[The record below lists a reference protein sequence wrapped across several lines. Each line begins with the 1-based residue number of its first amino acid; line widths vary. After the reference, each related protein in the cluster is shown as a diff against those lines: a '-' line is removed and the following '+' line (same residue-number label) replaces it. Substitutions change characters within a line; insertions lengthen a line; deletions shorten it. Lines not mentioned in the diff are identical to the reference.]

1 MTIIPTTS
9 QRKNHAALA
18 CARWNQIMTPEFGG
32 PVVVIDQGG
41 GEVLDGYEE
50 SVTWVRTKHDNLL
63 AQLRTGC
70 DLALLNGYDHMVL
83 LDDDVTYLTPLE
95 KVENTYRIKSK
106 KNVPADEPDWRGD
119 LTMQSLHIINE
130 DAMDWFPDNQSMLVI
145 SSRLFFP
152 KPNEEIPYVSPL
164 GINRFP
170 SVFNDHVVWRTDRLD
185 EVLRVF
191 EDLGV
196 LNYSAGV
203 DKAGALINNI
213 LGYTVGRLQWIRA
226 TKFDI
231 TGNDDS
237 TIYDFGDIPVDQ
249 RNVHR
254 NQEDAKALLKLRP
267 FVEESGLSFKASIT
281 KNGSLN
287 SFTRTTGVSLDKM
300 IDDYV
305 RGSELKAL
313 L

>member
-1 MTIIPTTS
+1 MSVLTVISTTS

-18 CARWNQIMTPEFGG
+18 CARYNEKHGS
-32 PVVVIDQGG
+32 VVVVDQGG

-50 SVTWVRTKHDNLL
+50 GVTWVRTQHDNLL

-70 DLALLNGYDHMVL
+70 DLALLDGHDHIVL
-83 LDDDVTYLTPLE
+83 LDDDVTYLTPIE
-95 KVENTYRIKSK
+95 PSGNSYRIRSK
-106 KNVPADEPDWRGD
+106 KNVPDDPDWRGA
-119 LTMQSLHIINE
+119 LTYESLSSIE
-130 DAMDWFPDNQSMLVI
+130 EYALDWFPGDRSMLVI

-152 KPNEEIPYVSPL
+152 KPNEVIPDVTPL

-170 SVFNDHVVWRTDRLD
+170 SVFNDHVVWQTDRLD

-213 LGYTVGRLQWIRA
+213 LGYTVGRLQLIRA

-249 RNVHR
+249 RNVYR

>member
-1 MTIIPTTS
+1 MSVLTVISTTS
-9 QRKNHAALA
+9 QRRNHAAIA
-18 CARWNQIMTPEFGG
+18 CARYNREAGS
-32 PVVVIDQGG
+32 VVVLDQGG

-50 SVTWVRTKHDNLL
+50 GDTWIRTKHDNLL

-70 DLALLNGYDHMVL
+70 DLALMRGDDHMVL
-83 LDDDVTYLTPLE
+83 LDDDITYLTPIE
-95 KVENTYRIKSK
+95 PSGNTYRIRSK
-106 KNVPADEPDWRGD
+106 KNVPDEEDWRGA
-119 LTMQSLHIINE
+119 LTAESLRIIDFNV
-130 DAMDWFPDNQSMLVI
+130 DDWFPGNQSMLVV

-152 KPNEEIPYVSPL
+152 KPNKEIPHFTPL
-164 GINRFP
+164 GLERFP
-170 SVFNDHVVWRTDRLD
+170 SVFNDHVVWKTEVLD
-185 EVLRVF
+185 EVLTVF
-191 EDLGV
+191 ENLGV

-237 TIYDFGDIPVDQ
+237 TIYDFGDIPLDQ

-254 NQEDAKALLKLRP
+254 NQEDAKALFKLRP

-281 KNGSLN
+281 RNGSLN

-300 IDDYV
+300 VEDYV
-305 RGSELKAL
+305 RGSEMKAL

>member
-1 MTIIPTTS
+1 MSALTVISTTS

-18 CARWNQIMTPEFGG
+18 CARYSEISAGS
-32 PVVVIDQGG
+32 VVVLDQGG

-50 SVTWVRTKHDNLL
+50 GISWIRTKNDNLL

-70 DLALLNGYDHMVL
+70 NLALGLGYEYMVL
-83 LDDDVTYLTPLE
+83 LDDDITYLTPIE
-95 KVENTYRIKSK
+95 PSGNSYRIRSK
-106 KNVPADEPDWRGD
+106 KNVPHEEDWRGA
-119 LTMQSLHIINE
+119 LTTESLCFIE
-130 DAMDWFPDNQSMLVI
+130 DNVESWFPDNQSMLVV

-152 KPNEEIPYVSPL
+152 KPNEEIPHFTPL
-164 GINRFP
+164 GLDRFP
-170 SVFNDHVVWRTDRLD
+170 SVFNDHVVWKT
-185 EVLRVF
+185 EVLDKVLTVF

-254 NQEDAKALLKLRP
+254 NQEDAKALFKLRP
-267 FVEESGLSFKASIT
+267 FVEESGLCFKASIT

-287 SFTRTTGVSLDKM
+287 SFTRVQTGSLDQM
-300 IDDYV
+300 VNDYV
-305 RGSELKAL
+305 RGSEMKAL

>member
-1 MTIIPTTS
+1 MSVLTVISTTS

-18 CARWNQIMTPEFGG
+18 CARYNKEHGS
-32 PVVVIDQGG
+32 VVVVDQGG

-50 SVTWVRTKHDNLL
+50 GVTWVRTQHDNLL
-63 AQLRTGC
+63 SQLRTGC
-70 DLALLNGYDHMVL
+70 DLAMVNGDDYMVL
-83 LDDDVTYLTPLE
+83 LDDDVTYLTPIE
-95 KVENTYRIKSK
+95 PSGNSYRIRSK
-106 KNVPADEPDWRGD
+106 KNVPDDPDWRGA
-119 LTMQSLHIINE
+119 LTEESLTLIDENA
-130 DAMDWFPDNQSMLVI
+130 DTWFPDDQSMLVI

-152 KPNEEIPYVSPL
+152 KPNEVIPHFTPL

-185 EVLRVF
+185 EVLGVF
-191 EDLGV
+191 EKYGV

-213 LGYTVGRLQWIRA
+213 LGYTVGRLQWVRA

-231 TGNDDS
+231 TGNEDS
-237 TIYDFGDIPVDQ
+237 TIYDFGDIPLDA

-254 NQEDAKALLKLRP
+254 NQEDAKSLRKLAD

>member
-1 MTIIPTTS
+1 MSVQTIISTTS
-9 QRKNHAALA
+9 QRKNHAAIA
-18 CARWNQIMTPEFGG
+18 CARYNADHDS
-32 PVVVIDQGG
+32 VVVLDQGG
-41 GEVLDGYEE
+41 GTVLEGYEE
-50 SVTWVRTKHDNLL
+50 GYTWIRTKHDNLL

-70 DLALLNGYDHMVL
+70 DLAIMDGHDYVVL
-83 LDDDVTYLTPLE
+83 LDDDITYLTPIE
-95 KVENTYRIKSK
+95 PSGNSYRIRSK
-106 KNVPADEPDWRGD
+106 KNVPNDPDWRGA
-119 LTMQSLHIINE
+119 LTYESLSFIAENV
-130 DAMDWFPDNQSMLVI
+130 DTWFPGNQSMLVV

-152 KPNEEIPYVSPL
+152 KPNEEIPHFTPL
-164 GINRFP
+164 GIERFP
-170 SVFNDHVVWRTDRLD
+170 SVFNDHVVWKTSVLD
-185 EVLRVF
+185 KVLRVF
-191 EDLGV
+191 DDLGV

-213 LGYTVGRLQWIRA
+213 LGYTVGRLQLIRA

-254 NQEDAKALLKLRP
+254 NQEDAKALFKLRP
-267 FVEESGLSFKASIT
+267 FVEESGLSFRASIT

>member
-1 MTIIPTTS
+1 MSVLTVISTTS

-18 CARWNQIMTPEFGG
+18 CARYNREARSVM
-32 PVVVIDQGG
+32 VLDQGG
-41 GEVLDGYEE
+41 GDVLDGYEE
-50 SVTWVRTKHDNLL
+50 GDTWIRTKHDNLL

-70 DLALLNGYDHMVL
+70 DLALMRGDDHMVL
-83 LDDDVTYLTPLE
+83 LDDDITYLTPIE
-95 KVENTYRIKSK
+95 PVENTYRIRSK
-106 KNVPADEPDWRGD
+106 KNVPDEEDWRGA
-119 LTMQSLHIINE
+119 LTAESLRIIDFNV
-130 DAMDWFPDNQSMLVI
+130 DDWFPDNQSMLVV

-152 KPNEEIPYVSPL
+152 KPNEEIPYFTPL
-164 GINRFP
+164 TIERFP
-170 SVFNDHVVWRTDRLD
+170 SVFNDHVVWRTEVLD
-185 EVLRVF
+185 EVLKVF

-203 DKAGALINNI
+203 DKAGALINNV

-237 TIYDFGDIPVDQ
+237 TIYDFADLPLDQ
-249 RNVHR
+249 RNVYR
-254 NQEDAKALLKLRP
+254 NQEDAKALFKLRP
-267 FVEESGLSFKASIT
+267 FIEESGLSFKASIT

-287 SFTRTTGVSLDKM
+287 SFTRTQGVSLDQM
-300 IDDYV
+300 VSDYI

>member
-1 MTIIPTTS
+1 MSVLTVISTTS
-9 QRKNHAALA
+9 QRKNHAAIA
-18 CARWNQIMTPEFGG
+18 CARFNKEAGSVF
-32 PVVVIDQGG
+32 VLDQGG
-41 GEVLDGYEE
+41 GTVLDGYDEGD
-50 SVTWVRTKHDNLL
+50 TWIRTKHDNLL

-70 DLALLNGYDHMVL
+70 DLALMRGDDHMVL
-83 LDDDVTYLTPLE
+83 LDDDITYLTPIE
-95 KVENTYRIKSK
+95 PSGNTYRIRSK
-106 KNVPADEPDWRGD
+106 KNVPDEDDWRGA
-119 LTMQSLHIINE
+119 LTAESLRIIDFNV
-130 DAMDWFPDNQSMLVI
+130 DDWFPGNQSMLVV

-152 KPNEEIPYVSPL
+152 KPNEEIPHFTPL
-164 GINRFP
+164 TLERFP
-170 SVFNDHVVWRTDRLD
+170 SVFNDHVVWKTEVLD

-226 TKFDI
+226 TKWDI
-231 TGNDDS
+231 TGNDES
-237 TIYDFGDIPVDQ
+237 TIYDFGDMPADQ

-254 NQEDAKALLKLRP
+254 NQEDAKALFKLRP

-281 KNGSLN
+281 RNGSLN

-300 IDDYV
+300 VEDYV
-305 RGSELKAL
+305 RGSEMKAL

>member
-1 MTIIPTTS
+1 MSVLTVISTTS
-9 QRKNHAALA
+9 QRKNHAAIA
-18 CARWNQIMTPEFGG
+18 CARYNREFGS
-32 PVVVIDQGG
+32 VVVLDQGG
-41 GEVLDGYEE
+41 GEVLDGYVEG
-50 SVTWVRTKHDNLL
+50 STWIRTKHDNLL

-70 DLALLNGYDHMVL
+70 DLALTRGDDHMVL
-83 LDDDVTYLTPLE
+83 LDDDITYLTPIE
-95 KVENTYRIKSK
+95 PTENTYRIRSK
-106 KNVPADEPDWRGD
+106 KNVPNETDWRGA
-119 LTMQSLHIINE
+119 LTEESLTFIDDNV
-130 DAMDWFPDNQSMLVI
+130 DGWFPDTQSMLVV

-152 KPNEEIPYVSPL
+152 KPNEEIPHYTPL
-164 GINRFP
+164 TLDRFP
-170 SVFNDHVVWRTDRLD
+170 SVFNDHVVWKTKVLD
-185 EVLRVF
+185 EVLGVF

-237 TIYDFGDIPVDQ
+237 TIYDFGDIPLDQ

-254 NQEDAKALLKLRP
+254 NQEDAKALFKLRP
-267 FVEESGLSFKASIT
+267 FIEESGLSFKASIT
-281 KNGSLN
+281 RNGSLN

-300 IDDYV
+300 VDDYV

>member
-1 MTIIPTTS
+1 MSVLTVISTTS

-18 CARWNQIMTPEFGG
+18 CARYNKIHGS
-32 PVVVIDQGG
+32 VVVVDQGG

-50 SVTWVRTKHDNLL
+50 GVTWVRTQHDNLL

-70 DLALLNGYDHMVL
+70 DLAIIEGCDHMVL
-83 LDDDVTYLTPLE
+83 LDDDVTYLTPIE
-95 KVENTYRIKSK
+95 PSGNSYRIRSK
-106 KNVPADEPDWRGD
+106 KNVPDDPDWRGA
-119 LTMQSLHIINE
+119 LTYESLSSIE
-130 DAMDWFPDNQSMLVI
+130 EYAFEWFPGDQSMLVI

-152 KPNEEIPYVSPL
+152 KPNEVVPDVTPL
-164 GINRFP
+164 TIDRFP

-185 EVLRVF
+185 EVLRAF
-191 EDLGV
+191 DKLGV

-213 LGYTVGRLQWIRA
+213 LGYTVGRLQLIRA
-226 TKFDI
+226 TKWDI
-231 TGNDDS
+231 TGNDES

-249 RNVHR
+249 RNVYR
-254 NQEDAKALLKLRP
+254 NQEDAKALRKLRP
-267 FVEESGLSFKASIT
+267 LVEESGLSFKASIT

-287 SFTRTTGVSLDKM
+287 SFSRTTGVSLDQM
-300 IDDYV
+300 INDYI
-305 RGSELKAL
+305 RNSELKAL

>member
-1 MTIIPTTS
+1 MSVLTVISTTS

-18 CARWNQIMTPEFGG
+18 CARFNKENGS
-32 PVVVIDQGG
+32 VVVLDQGG
-41 GEVLDGYEE
+41 GQVLDGYVEG
-50 SVTWVRTKHDNLL
+50 STWIRTQHDNLL

-70 DLALLNGYDHMVL
+70 DLALVRGDDHMVL
-83 LDDDVTYLTPLE
+83 LDDDITYLTPIE
-95 KVENTYRIKSK
+95 PSGNTYRIRSK
-106 KNVPADEPDWRGD
+106 KNVPDEDDWRGA
-119 LTMQSLHIINE
+119 LTEESLEFIDDNV
-130 DAMDWFPDNQSMLVI
+130 DGWFPDNQSMLVV

-152 KPNEEIPYVSPL
+152 KPNEEIPHFTPL
-164 GINRFP
+164 GIDRFP
-170 SVFNDHVVWRTDRLD
+170 SVFNDHVVWKTKVLD
-185 EVLRVF
+185 EVLGVF

-237 TIYDFGDIPVDQ
+237 TIYDFGEIPVDQ

-254 NQEDAKALLKLRP
+254 NQEDAKALRKLRP
-267 FVEESGLSFKASIT
+267 FIEESGLSFKASIT
-281 KNGSLN
+281 RNGSLN
-287 SFTRTTGVSLDKM
+287 SFTRTSGVSLDQM

>member
-1 MTIIPTTS
+1 MSVMTVIPTTS

-18 CARWNQIMTPEFGG
+18 CAMYNRQFGT
-32 PVVVIDQGG
+32 VVVIDQGG
-41 GEVLDGYEE
+41 GEVLNGYKEG
-50 SVTWVRTKHDNLL
+50 VTWVRTKHDNLL
-63 AQLRTGC
+63 AQLRTAC
-70 DLALLNGYDHMVL
+70 DLALLNGDEHMVL
-83 LDDDVTYLTPLE
+83 LDDDVTYLTMIEPSG
-95 KVENTYRIKSK
+95 NSYRIKSK
-106 KNVPADEPDWRGD
+106 KNVADDLDWRSE
-119 LTMQSLHIINE
+119 LTHEALWFINFH
-130 DAMDWFPDNQSMLVI
+130 ASDWFPDNQSMLVI

-152 KPNEEIPYVSPL
+152 KPNEEIPHFTPL

-170 SVFNDHVVWRTDRLD
+170 SVFNDHVMWRTDRLD

-213 LGYTVGRLQWIRA
+213 LGYTVGRLQWVRA

-237 TIYDFGDIPVDQ
+237 TIYDFGEMPEHE
-249 RNVHR
+249 RNVYR

-300 IDDYV
+300 VEDYV

>member
-1 MTIIPTTS
+1 
-9 QRKNHAALA
+9 
-18 CARWNQIMTPEFGG
+18 
-32 PVVVIDQGG
+32 VVVDQGG
-41 GEVLDGYEE
+41 GDVLDGYEE
-50 SVTWVRTKHDNLL
+50 GVTWVRTRHDNLL

-70 DLALLNGYDHMVL
+70 DLAMINGDDHMVL
-83 LDDDVTYLTPLE
+83 LDDDVTYLTPIE
-95 KVENTYRIKSK
+95 PSGNTYRIRSK
-106 KNVPADEPDWRGD
+106 KNVPGDPDWRGA
-119 LTMQSLHIINE
+119 LTEESLSLIDDNVE
-130 DAMDWFPDNQSMLVI
+130 TWFPGDQSMLVV

-152 KPNEEIPYVSPL
+152 KPNEVIPHFTPL

-191 EDLGV
+191 EKYDV

-203 DKAGALINNI
+203 DKAGALINNV
-213 LGYTVGRLQWIRA
+213 LGYTVGRLQWVRA

-231 TGNDDS
+231 TGNEDS
-237 TIYDFGDIPVDQ
+237 TIYDFGDIPVDE

-254 NQEDAKALLKLRP
+254 NQEDAKSLRKLRD
-267 FVEESGLSFKASIT
+267 FVEGSGLSFKASIT

-287 SFTRTTGVSLDKM
+287 SFTRTTGIPLDQM

-305 RGSELKAL
+305 RNSELKAL